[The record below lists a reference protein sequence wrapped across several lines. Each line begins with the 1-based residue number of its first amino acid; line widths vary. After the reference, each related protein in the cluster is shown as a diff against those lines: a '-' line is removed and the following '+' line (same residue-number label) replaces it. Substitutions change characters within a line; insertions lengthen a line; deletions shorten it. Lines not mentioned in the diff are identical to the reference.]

1 MDSQLTIKDIIGRKL
16 PPVPWTE
23 GEKIP
28 WNEPRFSRRML
39 KEHLSQEHD
48 WASRRWV
55 IIDKHVKWI
64 AQDLLNRRPGKV
76 LDLGCGPGFYAS
88 RLTRAGCQCKGIDF
102 SPAVIEYAIAQAE
115 TMPSK
120 PEYVLDDIKTAEY
133 GGDFDLVMLL
143 FGEFN
148 VFSPENI
155 ANIMQ
160 KSFTALKPGGILL
173 IEPSTF
179 EYVKN
184 VGTKC
189 TYWSGGVSGLF
200 SDSPHLVL
208 KEAFWIE
215 KQSVAVERVYIIDAE
230 TAEVTRC
237 SSSIQAYKPNE
248 LREMLSHAGFTDIK
262 KYDTLGNT
270 GREALA
276 GFFAV
281 TARKP

>member
-1 MDSQLTIKDIIGRKL
+1 MDNQLTIKDIIARKI
-16 PPVPWTE
+16 PPVPWAE

-28 WNEPRFSRRML
+28 WHEPRFSNRML

-64 AQDLLNRRPGKV
+64 YQDLLNRRPAKV
-76 LDLGCGPGFYAS
+76 LDLGCGPGFYTS
-88 RLTRAGCQCKGIDF
+88 RLTKAGCQCKGIDF
-102 SPAVIEYAIAQAE
+102 SPAVIEYAVAQAE
-115 TMPSK
+115 NMPSK

-133 GGDFDLVMLL
+133 GSDFDLVMLL

-155 ANIMQ
+155 ANILQ
-160 KSFTALKPGGILL
+160 KSFNALKPGGMLL

-215 KQSVAVERVYIIDAE
+215 KRSVAVERVYIIDAE

-248 LREMLSHAGFTDIK
+248 LREMLSLAGFTDVK